1 MQALTA
7 LAPLVAFFATYRLRG
22 LYAATAVL
30 MAAMV
35 LVLALDWLRHRR
47 IPALHA
53 LSAALVLVFGS
64 ATLLL
69 HNRLFIQWKPTVLFW
84 ALGLAFL
91 ASARIG
97 ERTLTERL
105 LAPALGERLRA
116 SPAQWQ
122 RLNLSSGVLY
132 ALLGAL
138 NLVVAY
144 NASERAWVNFKMF
157 GLTLLTFAGNTLQLL
172 WLARARIAARPGAG
186 EHG

>member
-1 MQALTA
+1 PRLRNTRAPLPMQALTA

-53 LSAALVLVFGS
+53 LSAVLVLVFGS

-91 ASARIG
+91 ASSRIG

-144 NASERAWVNFKMF
+144 NA
-157 GLTLLTFAGNTLQLL
+157 
-172 WLARARIAARPGAG
+172 
-186 EHG
+186 

>member
-53 LSAALVLVFGS
+53 LSAVLVLVFRS

-69 HNRLFIQWKPTVLFW
+69 HNRLLIPWKPTL
-84 ALGLAFL
+84 LFL
-91 ASARIG
+91 A
-97 ERTLTERL
+97 LRL
-105 LAPALGERLRA
+105 PFPPS
-116 SPAQWQ
+116 SPVRQ
-122 RLNLSSGVLY
+122 R
-132 ALLGAL
+132 
-138 NLVVAY
+138 
-144 NASERAWVNFKMF
+144 
-157 GLTLLTFAGNTLQLL
+157 
-172 WLARARIAARPGAG
+172 
-186 EHG
+186 

>member
-47 IPALHA
+47 IPALH
-53 LSAALVLVFGS
+53 
-64 ATLLL
+64 
-69 HNRLFIQWKPTVLFW
+69 
-84 ALGLAFL
+84 
-91 ASARIG
+91 
-97 ERTLTERL
+97 
-105 LAPALGERLRA
+105 ERLRA
-116 SPAQWQ
+116 GSAQWQ

-157 GLTLLTFAGNTLQLL
+157 GLTLLTFAGITLQLL